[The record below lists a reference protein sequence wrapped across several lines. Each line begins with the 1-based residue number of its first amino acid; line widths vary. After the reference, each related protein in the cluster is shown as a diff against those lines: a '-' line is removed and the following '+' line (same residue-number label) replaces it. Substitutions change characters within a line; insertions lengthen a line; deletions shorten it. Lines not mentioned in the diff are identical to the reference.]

1 MLGSKALRTCS
12 VCRDKLRTSR
22 INGVLQVAGPSSSRT
37 LNTTP
42 KHDYLAESKSIG
54 TDIDDSVFASH
65 PLTNPDSN
73 HGHRRI
79 SATRA
84 SEEGQGL
91 EDGGEEWIPREERRS
106 PAAVF
111 GSKRVGLETVPRR
124 MEENIQSEINSMFA
138 SVFLL
143 YAPLS
148 LFRLLGGQ
156 QWRIQMLIYSRGR
169 RIKRRSKSSW
179 TLEIP
184 PSAPSDAPDSIL
196 ALSPFERS

>member
-111 GSKRVGLETVPRR
+111 GSKRVGLEMVPRR
-124 MEENIQSEINSMFA
+124 MEENIQSEINSMYSSGF
-138 SVFLL
+138 
-143 YAPLS
+143 PLC
-148 LFRLLGGQ
+148 
-156 QWRIQMLIYSRGR
+156 
-169 RIKRRSKSSW
+169 SS
-179 TLEIP
+179 
-184 PSAPSDAPDSIL
+184 
-196 ALSPFERS
+196 LSPFRVVWAIAC